1 MTDMRP
7 VGEMSMDSLQ
17 ELAEKC
23 SERNAVVRACREEG
37 EMTLDAFLSRYLK
50 PWSSM
55 APVHTV
61 EAFAGTLGSNLT
73 VYSGMASKV

>member
-37 EMTLDAFLSRYLK
+37 EMTLDAFLSFQAEKVSRNQRIRPLCD
-50 PWSSM
+50 PADFITVAAHM
-55 APVHTV
+55 A
-61 EAFAGTLGSNLT
+61 EKRIGS
-73 VYSGMASKV
+73 